1 MPCMMPS
8 NHMTASGILSP
19 VLPVTPVQGFL
30 EHVGVPQG
38 TQLTA
43 TEWGLLRASLG
54 QPRRFSL
61 NFLRQV

>member
-1 MPCMMPS
+1 M
-8 NHMTASGILSP
+8 NGLLSP
-19 VLPVTPVQGFL
+19 VSAIAPVQGFL